1 MTRSTSANTRTR
13 EEMNAYRRLARVET
27 CTVSYERVDRPG
39 SATLVGEGDSLA
51 ARVRDADAQ
60 LPAGEWLRVSVSTPA
75 SIYGDLIGRE
85 PVVAHKRGHNAT
97 MNVYTRYEQQLV
109 RRGTA

>member
-39 SATLVGEGDSLA
+39 SA
-51 ARVRDADAQ
+51 
-60 LPAGEWLRVSVSTPA
+60 LRVSVSTPA

-109 RRGTA
+109 TRGAA